1 MAARTRASRAQCR
14 PSKLSY
20 KRSQGAERWPSGRR
34 RTPAKGVRV
43 ISPSRVR
50 IPLSPPG
57 LSPVRTDT
65 YAIPRFPYCQSTAK
79 FWGLQGIDRHSL
91 TRSLSDTLSANRE
104 LRTPLHRVFDCLDV
118 RLLRPLRPRG
128 IDLQHRLH

>member
-43 ISPSRVR
+43 NALRGFESLSLRQINYLCLIQVRTEISGTEIYDQPDKCGS
-50 IPLSPPG
+50 SMTPPG
-57 LSPVRTDT
+57 ARMPVRHVELMRK
-65 YAIPRFPYCQSTAK
+65 YST
-79 FWGLQGIDRHSL
+79 
-91 TRSLSDTLSANRE
+91 SACCEPVNLPVAAGTGGARA
-104 LRTPLHRVFDCLDV
+104 LVANSPA
-118 RLLRPLRPRG
+118 
-128 IDLQHRLH
+128 